1 MCENIRDSFL
11 NEMGNYYTKGEMPS
25 RVSIN
30 MRRALT
36 EHKKRL
42 QAKGITYSARFEQSV
57 DERSGESSFRSIDL
71 SPDRR
76 AGQSYTVAGFKMTN
90 CYKHCNA
97 VTFMSDGTHNVKC
110 DEASDDVV
118 YCHIIDREDPTAPAD
133 DDIII
138 ECPNCGHTG
147 SARIFV
153 DGCPMCSTKFEI
165 NDLYPCVNSYYYM
178 PWPMPKPNF
187 VDVALR
193 RGKIAGLI
201 VGPSIGTF
209 VFLLNLG
216 FHSNPILPLIYGI
229 VATLICGW
237 IAFLITFFIG
247 QAIASAQAVAGIAS
261 MAANTLDMTAA
272 TNSKRNTEAAIKP
285 YDPDFA
291 FDLFE
296 GKIISSIRT
305 IAYSDDRNG
314 CSLYAGKDDLSFM
327 DDLIDVR
334 YRGALRYDKV
344 VLVGDYIHAVM
355 TAYLDNIYYKEGK
368 FLRGKENF
376 TVELVRRKEAR
387 TPVQFSAYSVNCKSC
402 AGTFDAVL
410 SKKCPFC
417 GQEYELASQDWTIIQ
432 LVKTK

>member
-187 VDVALR
+187 VDKALQ
-193 RGKIAGLI
+193 RGKTVAFIT
-201 VGPSIGTF
+201 GPIIGSMIFFFT
-209 VFLLNLG
+209 LLFYN
-216 FHSNPILPLIYGI
+216 NIILPLIAGVI
-229 VATLICGW
+229 TTLLFGW

-247 QAIASAQAVAGIAS
+247 QAIASAQAVAGVAS

-272 TNSKRNTEAAIKP
+272 TNSKRKTEDAIKP

>member
-11 NEMGNYYTKGEMPS
+11 NDIGNYYSNDVMPS
-25 RVSIN
+25 KISIN
-30 MRRALT
+30 MRRALS

-42 QAKGITYSARFEQSV
+42 QSKGITYSARFEHSE
-57 DERSGESSFRSIDL
+57 DDRSSEVSFRSIDIT
-71 SPDRR
+71 SDRR
-76 AGQSYTVAGFKMTN
+76 SGQEHKVAGFKMTN
-90 CYKHCNA
+90 SYRHCNA
-97 VTFMSDGTHNVKC
+97 VTEMSDGTRNVKC

-118 YCHIIDREDPTAPAD
+118 YCHIIDREDPAAPAD
-133 DDIII
+133 EDIII

-147 SARIFV
+147 AAKIFV

-187 VDVALR
+187 VDVALK
-193 RGKIAGLI
+193 RGKTAGFI
-201 VGPSIGTF
+201 VGPTIGFFT
-209 VFLLNLG
+209 FLLTLV
-216 FHSNPILPLIYGI
+216 FYKNPILPLILGI
-229 VATLICGW
+229 GVTLFTGW

-247 QAIASAQAVAGIAS
+247 QAIATTQSVAGVAS

-272 TNSKRNTEAAIKP
+272 TNSKRKTEEAIKP
-285 YDPDFA
+285 YDPDFV
-291 FDLFE
+291 FDIFE

-305 IAYSDDRNG
+305 IAYSDDRSG

-334 YRGALRYDKV
+334 YRGALRFDKA
-344 VLVGDYIHAVM
+344 VLSGDYLHVVM
-355 TAYLDNIYYKEGK
+355 TAYLDNIYYKDGT

-376 TVELVRRKEAR
+376 TMELVRKKEAR
-387 TPVQFSAYSVNCKSC
+387 TPVQFTAYSVNCKNC
-402 AGTFDAVL
+402 AGTFDAIL

>member
-1 MCENIRDSFL
+1 MCENIRDTFL
-11 NEMGNYYTKGEMPS
+11 DEIGNYYTKGEMPS

-30 MRRALT
+30 MRRALS

-42 QAKGITYSARFEQSV
+42 QAKGITYSARFERSE
-57 DERSGESSFRSIDL
+57 DDRSGESSFRSFDL

-76 AGQSYTVAGFKMTN
+76 AGWEYKDAGFKMTN

-97 VTFMSDGTHNVKC
+97 VTVMSDGTHNVKC

-133 DDIII
+133 EDIII

-147 SARIFV
+147 SAKIFV

-187 VDVALR
+187 VDKALQRAKTVAF
-193 RGKIAGLI
+193 IT
-201 VGPSIGTF
+201 GPVIGF
-209 VFLLNLG
+209 PIFLLTLAFYQNI
-216 FHSNPILPLIYGI
+216 ILPLIAGI
-229 VATLICGW
+229 ICTLLFGW
-237 IAFLITFFIG
+237 IAFLVTFFIG
-247 QAIASAQAVAGIAS
+247 QAIASAQAVAGVAS

-272 TNSKRNTEAAIKP
+272 TNSKRKTEDAIKP
-285 YDPDFA
+285 YDPHFA
-291 FDLFE
+291 FDIFE

-305 IAYSDDRNG
+305 IAYSDDRAN
-314 CSLYAGKDDLSFM
+314 CSLYSGKDDLSFM

-334 YRGALRYDKV
+334 YRGALKFEKV
-344 VLVGDYIHAVM
+344 QEMGDYLHAVM
-355 TAYLDNIYYKEGK
+355 TAYLDNIYYREGK

-376 TVELVRRKEAR
+376 TVELVRKKDAR

-402 AGTFDAVL
+402 AGTFDAIL

-432 LVKTK
+432 LVKTR